1 MGIETSFFLFGYFKE
16 FFHGSSSENPKLI
29 QAIEDAEKHNSWFSK
44 KNIINALKYWMVK
57 LRKDTLETWVSKY
70 NLQNVNYK
78 VAVIMAGNFPLAGL
92 HDLICVIITGNKAII
107 KPSSDDKILINFF
120 VEYLHEEFPE
130 TNEIIEIAS
139 EKLGD
144 FDKVIATGSNNTFK
158 YFEYYFREK
167 KSLLRKN
174 RTSLAVLSG
183 NESNDELRLL
193 SDDVFM
199 YFGLGCRN
207 VSKIFIPKNYDL
219 TKLNSSFNN
228 YKHIINHHK
237 YSNNYNYQKTIK
249 LMNNEEFIDGG
260 HFILSESENYA
271 PPISIIY
278 YEYYSDIQEVNKK
291 IISKNKDIQCVVSNL
306 KIKNSIGFGDA
317 QKPKLNQYADKIDT
331 LKFLLTSS

>member
-1 MGIETSFFLFGYFKE
+1 
-16 FFHGSSSENPKLI
+16 
-29 QAIEDAEKHNSWFSK
+29 
-44 KNIINALKYWMVK
+44 MVK

-120 VEYLHEEFPE
+120 VEFLHEEFPE

-144 FDKVIATGSNNTFK
+144 FDKVIATGSNNTFN
-158 YFEYYFREK
+158 YFEYYFRDK
-167 KSLLRKN
+167 SSLLRKN
-174 RTSLAVLSG
+174 RNSIAVLSG
-183 NESNDELRLL
+183 DESENELKLL
-193 SDDVFM
+193 SDDIFI

-207 VSKIFIPKNYDL
+207 ISKIFVPTGYDISQLKN
-219 TKLNSSFNN
+219 KFNKYN
-228 YKHIINHHK
+228 YIINHNK

-249 LMNNEEFIDGG
+249 IMNNDVFVDCDFFLMSQSKEI
-260 HFILSESENYA
+260 N

-278 YEYYSDIQEVNKK
+278 YDYYDDISQVSNFINENR
-291 IISKNKDIQCVVSNL
+291 NQIQCIVTNL
-306 KIKNSIGFGDA
+306 QIDNSTGFGDA
-317 QKPKLNQYADKIDT
+317 QDPKLDQYADNTDT
-331 LKFLLTSS
+331 INFLLTSS